1 MIGRDPERWR
11 LDAMGNPVCRAL
23 RGCMGPL
30 CHEYDHVL
38 PFSKGGKTEINNCQ
52 ILQTTLNRVKS
63 NRVDISYNEL
73 KTISPTINF
82 SGTYIQ
88 SFLKYSLKKNRN
100 LTPLKQQFLE
110 ISKKMKSKTKNY
122 KITII

>member
-11 LDAMGNPVCRAL
+11 LDAMGNPVCKLL

-30 CHEYDHVL
+30 CHEYDHVI

-63 NRVDISYNEL
+63 NRMDISYNEL
-73 KTISPTINF
+73 KTISPNLAF
-82 SGTYIQ
+82 SGFLLEVFE
-88 SFLKYSLKKNRN
+88 SFIEIFQRN
-100 LTPLKQQFLE
+100 GV
-110 ISKKMKSKTKNY
+110 
-122 KITII
+122 